1 MLHIRFGGEVMANRQ
16 RFVMSLV
23 AASCVGLMA
32 VGCSDSDTPQG
43 DQSRPKLSKIEIPD
57 AGLSAT
63 VEGQPLP
70 DVDLTKFQC
79 YNESDLISLHGQ
91 DPTDGQPGLA
101 VNLQPGNP
109 PKVESVSFAIDG
121 VNYAAKF
128 GKGSAEVTQ
137 DGSRI
142 TIRGT
147 AESYDLAAPL
157 TKRFE
162 ISATCN

>member
-1 MLHIRFGGEVMANRQ
+1 MANRQ

-91 DPTDGQPGLA
+91 DPHRRSA
-101 VNLQPGNP
+101 RARR
-109 PKVESVSFAIDG
+109 ESATR
-121 VNYAAKF
+121 K
-128 GKGSAEVTQ
+128 SAESRERVVRHRW
-137 DGSRI
+137 GSTTPRN
-142 TIRGT
+142 
-147 AESYDLAAPL
+147 
-157 TKRFE
+157 
-162 ISATCN
+162 SAKARPR